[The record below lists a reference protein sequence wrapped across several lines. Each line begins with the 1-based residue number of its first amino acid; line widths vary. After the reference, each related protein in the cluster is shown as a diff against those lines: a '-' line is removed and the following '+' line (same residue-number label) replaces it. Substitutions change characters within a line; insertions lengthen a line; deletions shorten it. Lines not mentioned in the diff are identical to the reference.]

1 MSESGFWIHCP
12 VLKKFGLEKT
22 LTSKIKAELLVQS
35 GARWLGVALD
45 LVGSVIVFSSVL
57 SCLIAFDNAGET
69 LGLAL
74 NYSLQVPIYLAW
86 VIKFMTDLESCFN
99 SVERV
104 IEYSELDK
112 ENIVNED
119 DDANDNENITDIGIE
134 DLDLKFDNVG
144 LSHGD
149 SFRPVVHGLNFEI
162 PKGQKLAIVGMYKI
176 FEENSYC
183 DHKILFSKY

>member
-1 MSESGFWIHCP
+1 M
-12 VLKKFGLEKT
+12 
-22 LTSKIKAELLVQS
+22 TSKIKAELLVQS

-112 ENIVNED
+112 ENIVED
-119 DDANDNENITDIGIE
+119 DDANDNENITDIEIE
-134 DLDLKFDNVG
+134 DLYLKFDNVG

-162 PKGQKLAIVGMYKI
+162 PKGQKLAIVGMYTR
-176 FEENSYC
+176 
-183 DHKILFSKY
+183 FSKYVTGVIHKRRGQSFGYF